1 MVYSNETLADGNSRQ
16 SEPVITVSNLNKM
29 ARSLLEANFSS
40 VVVEGEISNLAMP
53 ASGHWYL
60 TLKDRSSQ
68 IRCAMF
74 VNRNRS
80 VQFKPSNGN
89 QVIIRGRLSIY
100 EGRGDYQLIADGMEE
115 AGNGALRRAFE
126 ELKAKLQAEGLF
138 DSDSKQQV
146 FQNYQHIGV
155 ITSATGA
162 AIQDILSVF
171 RRRFPSTEITLLP
184 VAVQGSEAAG
194 EIINAINTAN
204 KLAAE
209 LGIQAL
215 IIGRGGGSLE
225 DLQAFNEETVARA
238 LYASDL
244 PIISAVGH
252 EVDFT
257 ITDFVADLR
266 APTPSA
272 AAELMSP
279 SQSEYF
285 DLFQGYSSKFTQF
298 ARSRIQTG
306 QQQLHWLL
314 KQLKHPDRNLQ
325 EHAQDLDRIEGRL
338 QRAISNRIARQNQSL
353 AELNRSLLA
362 SSPSQLLKQSRLR
375 LQNGLNNLK
384 HGVKAQV
391 KHKQTNVIEL
401 SRSLNAVSPLNTL
414 ARGYSITY
422 NAATK
427 VIRKSVD
434 VKVGSRIVSHVEKGR
449 ITSIVDGILPDK
461 S

>member
-1 MVYSNETLADGNSRQ
+1 MAYSNDPSADSSDRQ
-16 SEPVITVSNLNKM
+16 SEHVITVSSLNKM
-29 ARSLLEANFSS
+29 ARTLLEANFPN

-53 ASGHWYL
+53 ASGHWYF

-74 VNRNRS
+74 ANRNLS
-80 VQFKPSNGN
+80 AGFKPGNGN

-100 EGRGDYQLIADGMEE
+100 EGRGDYQLIAERMEE
-115 AGNGALRRAFE
+115 AGDGALRRAFE

-138 DSDSKQQV
+138 DSKSKQNIL
-146 FQNYQHIGV
+146 QNYQHIGV

-171 RRRFPSTEITLLP
+171 GRRFPATEITLLP
-184 VAVQGSEAAG
+184 AAVQGIGAAD
-194 EIINAINTAN
+194 EIIKAIITAN
-204 KLAAE
+204 RLAAK

-215 IIGRGGGSLE
+215 IVGRGGGSLE
-225 DLQAFNEETVARA
+225 DLQPFNEEAVARA
-238 LYASDL
+238 IYASNL

-252 EVDFT
+252 EIDFT

-266 APTPSA
+266 AQTPSA

-279 SQSEYF
+279 SQNEYF
-285 DLFQGYSSKFTQF
+285 DLFQRYSSKFTQI
-298 ARSRIQTG
+298 ARSRIQAG

-314 KQLKHPDRNLQ
+314 KKLKHPGQRLQ
-325 EHAQDLDRIEGRL
+325 EHAQNLDQLESRL
-338 QRAISNRIARQNQSL
+338 QRAISNRTARQNQTL

-362 SSPSQLLKQSRLR
+362 SSPSQVLKQSRLR

-384 HGVKAQV
+384 HGVKDQV
-391 KHKQTNVIEL
+391 KRKQANIIEL
-401 SRSLNAVSPLNTL
+401 SRSLNIISPLNTL

-422 NAATK
+422 TEAEK
-427 VIRKSVD
+427 VIRHSID
-434 VKVGSRIVSHVEKGR
+434 VKIGSKIISHVEKGR
-449 ITSIVDGILPDK
+449 ITSTVDRILADDD
-461 S
+461 